1 MIFMAPEVG
10 NRSLEGHLRMIV
22 DSPQGELP
30 IRMLVLLA
38 DILPPMKGTRCQTYN
53 EYMASIEGGF
63 VSDSVLSRAE
73 SKVTPSD
80 VVNFSFTSGEVQFS

>member
-1 MIFMAPEVG
+1 MILDAPRG
-10 NRSLEGHLRMIV
+10 
-22 DSPQGELP
+22 QLP
-30 IRMLVLLA
+30 IRQLILLA
-38 DILPPMKGTRCQTYN
+38 DVLPPTAGTKCQTYN

-80 VVNFSFTSGEVQFS
+80 VVNFSFTSGESVIS